1 MSLRLSATFPDAA
14 RAARAMRLLRQSG
27 VSVQMVGRA
36 APTRPPRPDGFD
48 ASGFYTGTPA
58 VTALRA
64 LPHTAAPAA
73 QVAASRTLL
82 LLAEPRELPDVRAIV
97 CRCGGALH

>member
-1 MSLRLSATFPDAA
+1 MSLRLSATFPNTACAA
-14 RAARAMRLLRQSG
+14 RAVRLLRQSG
-27 VSVQMVGRA
+27 VSVQMAGRA

-64 LPHTAAPAA
+64 LPRSASPTVQAPA
-73 QVAASRTLL
+73 QRTLL
-82 LLAEPRELPDVRAIV
+82 LFAEPRELAAVRAIV
-97 CRCGGALH
+97 CRCGGALC